1 VTDPEQTA
9 GIPAQ
14 NSGIPAQ
21 GEPGP
26 AGPEHDQQPPAAA
39 SSGAMPGVELPVDTV
54 SGDEETVVF
63 PVVPVHR
70 PSSLDPE
77 ELGFTPQDPVP
88 WLGPVLLA
96 ATGVRVAFAEQFGA
110 YLDKR
115 ELQGAFAT
123 KVHDE
128 HAQDDEVWLDY
139 IADIG
144 DGFNATYSM
153 AWLLAQKS
161 LRIAAPRSDD
171 SLTLTKLPRGQILVM
186 GGDQVYPTASGKEYE
201 DRMVGPYLAAYSTPE
216 PGERPPTAYALPGNH
231 DWYDG
236 LTAFLRLFARR
247 EGGHIGGWQTKQ
259 TRSYFALQLP
269 HNWWFLAVDVQGE
282 AYLDDPQLDYFRSV
296 ANLLGPEDKIIIA
309 YPQPSWVQT
318 REHPRGYDTLAYF
331 RRKLIEPTGA
341 TVKLM
346 LSGDLHHYARYA
358 EAESSKEQLITA
370 GNGGAYLYATHGLPS
385 KVTVP
390 PRRPFAAD
398 LQQDS
403 FTLRK
408 TYPSKP
414 LSRAL
419 SAGVFLRLPMRNPGF
434 ATLLGI
440 VQTLFLLS
448 LNTKAH
454 QLLSLG
460 AFMMI
465 GLMIAGSLFFAV
477 GLSHGLLRRIP
488 VLLGLA
494 HGAGHVV
501 LGYAGYFAWRALPFD
516 DQSWPWPGVL
526 AFVVYAPVAGLIA
539 SELASLYLFLA
550 SGFRVNLNE
559 LFAGQGIEDY
569 KGFLRMRF
577 GKDGSLTIYPI
588 GVDHVSRKWVPKPQR
603 AATTPWLDPA
613 TPLKPK
619 LIEDPIVL

>member
-1 VTDPEQTA
+1 VTDPELRA

-14 NSGIPAQ
+14 SGL
-21 GEPGP
+21 
-26 AGPEHDQQPPAAA
+26 PESETDPQPPAAA
-39 SSGAMPGVELPVDTV
+39 GSGAMPGVELPYGLET
-54 SGDEETVVF
+54 GEESTVVF
-63 PVVPVHR
+63 PTVPLHR
-70 PSSLDPE
+70 PSSLNPE
-77 ELGFTPQDPVP
+77 ELGFTPQNPVP

-96 ATGVRVAFAEQFGA
+96 ATGLRVAFAEQFGA

-115 ELQGAFAT
+115 ELQGAFPT
-123 KVHDE
+123 KVYDE

-139 IADIG
+139 ISDLG

-153 AWLLAQKS
+153 AWLLAQKRLKVAS
-161 LRIAAPRSDD
+161 PGRGDD
-171 SLTLTKLPRGQILVM
+171 GLTLADLPRGDILVM

-247 EGGHIGGWQTKQ
+247 EGGHIGAWQTKQ
-259 TRSYFALQLP
+259 TRSYFALRLP
-269 HNWWFLAVDVQGE
+269 HNWWLLAVDVQGE
-282 AYLDDPQLDYFRSV
+282 AYLDDPQIDYFRSV

-318 REHPRGYDTLAYF
+318 GEHPRGYDTLAYF

-341 TVKLM
+341 KVKLM

-358 EAESSKEQLITA
+358 EAETSGEQLITA

-390 PRRPFAAD
+390 PRRPFAVD
-398 LQQDS
+398 LQQET

-414 LSRAL
+414 RSRAL
-419 SAGVFLRLPMRNPGF
+419 GAGIFLRLPMRNPGF
-434 ATLLGI
+434 TTLLGI
-440 VQTLFLLS
+440 MHTLFLLS
-448 LNTKAH
+448 LKGKAH
-454 QLLSLG
+454 QLLSLP
-460 AFMMI
+460 AFLMI
-465 GLMIAGSLFFAV
+465 GLMVAGSLFFAV
-477 GLSHGLLRRIP
+477 GLSHGMMRRIP
-488 VLLGLA
+488 ILLGLA
-494 HGAGHVV
+494 HGTAHVL
-501 LGYAGYFAWRALPFD
+501 LGYAGYFAWRTLPFD
-516 DQSWPWPGVL
+516 DQPWPWPGIL
-526 AFVVYAPVAGLIA
+526 AFVIYAPVAGLIA
-539 SELASLYLFLA
+539 SELTALYLFVA
-550 SGFRVNLNE
+550 GGFRVNLNE

-577 GKDGSLTIYPI
+577 GADGSLTIYPI
-588 GVDHVSRKWVPKPQR
+588 GVDRVSRTWVPKPER
-603 AATTPWLDPA
+603 GAHTPWLDPA
-613 TPLKPK
+613 TPLQPK

>member
-1 VTDPEQTA
+1 VTDPELHA

-14 NSGIPAQ
+14 NQPGRQSGPPQ
-21 GEPGP
+21 SDTP
-26 AGPEHDQQPPAAA
+26 QSPAAA
-39 SSGAMPGVELPVDTV
+39 SSGAMPDVDV
-54 SGDEETVVF
+54 YGEADSGDEATVVL
-63 PVVPVHR
+63 PTVPLHR

-115 ELQGAFAT
+115 ELQGAFPT
-123 KVHDE
+123 RVYDE
-128 HAQDDEVWLDY
+128 HAQDAEVWLDY
-139 IADIG
+139 VADLG

-161 LRIAAPRSDD
+161 LKVHTEKEELV
-171 SLTLTKLPRGQILVM
+171 LTELPRGQILLM

-216 PGERPPTAYALPGNH
+216 PGDDRPPTAYALPGNH

-247 EGGHIGGWQTKQ
+247 EGGHIGAWQTQQ
-259 TRSYFALQLP
+259 TRSYFALRLP
-269 HNWWFLAVDVQGE
+269 HNWWLLAVDVQGE
-282 AYLDDPQLDYFRSV
+282 AYLDDPQLDYFRGV
-296 ANLLGPEDKIIIA
+296 ANLLGPDDKVIIA
-309 YPQPSWVQT
+309 FPQPSWVQT
-318 REHPRGYDTLAYF
+318 QEHPRGYDTLAYF

-341 TVKLM
+341 KVRLM

-358 EAESSKEQLITA
+358 EAETSKEQLITA

-390 PRRPFAAD
+390 PRKPFAVD
-398 LQQDS
+398 MQQDT

-408 TYPSKP
+408 TYPSKAR
-414 LSRAL
+414 SRAL
-419 SAGVFLRLPMRNPGF
+419 SAGIFPRLPTRNPGF
-434 ATLLGI
+434 ATLLG
-440 VQTLFLLS
+440 VMYALFLLS
-448 LNTKAH
+448 LNGKAH
-454 QLLSLG
+454 QLLSLP
-460 AFMMI
+460 AFLVI
-465 GLMIAGSLFFAV
+465 GLMIAGALFFAV
-477 GLSHGLLRRIP
+477 GLSHGMLRRIP
-488 VLLGLA
+488 ILLGLA
-494 HGAGHVV
+494 HGTAHVL
-501 LGYAGYFAWRALPFD
+501 LGYAGYFAWRTLPFD
-516 DQSWPWPGVL
+516 DQQWPWPGVL
-526 AFVVYAPVAGLIA
+526 AFVIYAPIAGLISSQVTA
-539 SELASLYLFLA
+539 LYLFLA
-550 SGFRVNLNE
+550 GNFRVNLNE

-577 GKDGSLTIYPI
+577 GSDGSLTIYPI
-588 GVDHVSRKWVPKPQR
+588 GVDKVSRKWVPKPQR
-603 AATTPWLDPA
+603 AAHTPWLDPA
-613 TPLKPK
+613 DPLQPK

>member
-1 VTDPEQTA
+1 VTDPELHAGST

-14 NSGIPAQ
+14 SGPTTDT
-21 GEPGP
+21 P
-26 AGPEHDQQPPAAA
+26 QPPAAA
-39 SSGAMPGVELPVDTV
+39 ASGAMPGVEVPLGPAA
-54 SGDEETVVF
+54 GDEPTVAL
-63 PVVPVHR
+63 PVVPLHR

-77 ELGFTPQDPVP
+77 QLGFAPQDPVP
-88 WLGPVLLA
+88 WLGPLLLA

-139 IADIG
+139 ISDVG

-153 AWLLAQKS
+153 AWLLAQPS
-161 LRIAAPRSDD
+161 LKVAAPRSDD
-171 SLTLTKLPRGQILVM
+171 GLTLSELPRGQILVM

-201 DRMVGPYLAAYSTPE
+201 DRMVGPYLAAYSTPQ

-247 EGGHIGGWQTKQ
+247 EGGHIGAWQTRQ

-269 HNWWFLAVDVQGE
+269 HNWWLLAVDVQGE

-296 ANLLGPEDKIIIA
+296 ANLLGKDDKVIIA
-309 YPQPSWVQT
+309 FPQPSWVQT
-318 REHPRGYDTLAYF
+318 GEHPRGYDTLAYF

-341 TVKLM
+341 QVKLM
-346 LSGDLHHYARYA
+346 ISGDLHHYARYA
-358 EAESSKEQLITA
+358 EAENSTEQLITA

-390 PRRPFAAD
+390 PRRPFAVG
-398 LQQDS
+398 LQQDT

-408 TYPSKP
+408 TYPSKAR
-414 LSRAL
+414 SRAL
-419 SAGVFLRLPMRNPGF
+419 STGIFPRLPMRNPGF

-440 VQTLFLLS
+440 VHALFLLS
-448 LNTKAH
+448 LKGRAD
-454 QLLSLG
+454 QLLSLP
-460 AFMMI
+460 AFLMI

-477 GLSHGLLRRIP
+477 GLSHGMMRRIP

-494 HGAGHVV
+494 HGTAHVI
-501 LGYAGYFAWRALPFD
+501 LGYAGYFAWREFPFD
-516 DQSWPWPGVL
+516 NQPWPWPGVL
-526 AFVVYAPVAGLIA
+526 AFVVYAPIAGLIA
-539 SELASLYLFLA
+539 TELSALYLFVA
-550 SGFRVNLNE
+550 SSFRVNLNE

-577 GKDGSLTIYPI
+577 GADGSLTIYPI
-588 GVDHVSRKWVPKPQR
+588 GVDKVSRKWIPKPQR
-603 AATTPWLDPA
+603 PAHTPWFDPA

-619 LIEDPIVL
+619 LIEAPIVL